1 MTLSRISGFASAIA
15 LGMVVIGAFGGAL
28 AGLVLASVLTSQ
40 VWLAI
45 VAAFVAVV
53 LALIVQHV
61 VLGSH
66 LQFAFPPALTVL
78 HVAVASLLGGLA
90 GHELAVDLTEPPPS
104 PLIGG
109 LAGVLASVLISS
121 FVITIMF
128 LTTRQLRD

>member
-1 MTLSRISGFASAIA
+1 MTLSRISGFASASV

-66 LQFAFPPALTVL
+66 LQFAFPPALTGL
-78 HVAVASLLGGLA
+78 HVAVASFLGGLA
-90 GHELAVDLTEPPPS
+90 GHELAIDLTEPPPS

-121 FVITIMF
+121 FVITIML

>member
-1 MTLSRISGFASAIA
+1 
-15 LGMVVIGAFGGAL
+15 MVVVGAFGGAL

-45 VAAFVAVV
+45 IAAFVAVV

-66 LQFAFPPALTVL
+66 LQFTFPPAFTVL
-78 HVAVASLLGGLA
+78 HVAVASFIGGLA

-104 PLIGG
+104 ALIGG
-109 LAGVLASVLISS
+109 LAGILASVLVSS
-121 FVITIMF
+121 FVISIMV
-128 LTTRQLRD
+128 LTTRQLRN